1 MIWAEVVH
9 NDWRAEE
16 DVALREQGSPLLRP
30 KINGMAVKPSKPSA
44 EPEKHQERGVLESL
58 GIGKD
63 RNIIIDIPGKR
74 RLTRKEA
81 LGDLKWSQTEG
92 PEPKMP
98 GVGTKE
104 SPDVTLKRQEQ
115 VCQYIGM
122 TKLIDYLCREE
133 LPHSPHRAVR
143 LMTGWSSCWSQP

>member
-1 MIWAEVVH
+1 MIWAEVMH

-30 KINGMAVKPSKPSA
+30 KINGMPAEPSKPSA

-63 RNIIIDIPGKR
+63 RNIIMDIPGKR
-74 RLTRKEA
+74 RLTRKKA
-81 LGDLKWSQTEG
+81 LDDLKWSQTEG
-92 PEPKMP
+92 PEPKRP

-104 SPDVTLKRQEQ
+104 STDVTLKRKGQ
-115 VCQYIGM
+115 VCR
-122 TKLIDYLCREE
+122 C
-133 LPHSPHRAVR
+133 
-143 LMTGWSSCWSQP
+143 